1 MVYEILKKNIIF
13 LCILRQL
20 FGHSERRRWLIWI
33 VPAQNHS
40 LRVVLFIRRLS
51 YCAHFR
57 LSHVTPVLSFKR
69 PYVYTFER
77 PFVPFHRCFVFTP
90 LTIRR
95 HLAKFFPPL
104 RSTQINCETF
114 YFYFISRIRLHVFG
128 VDAHVPQSPISFESK
143 MLRSISSRF
152 FNLAAAATTTNLAG
166 VHSSLTHCQ
175 WKLCVGGR
183 TRTCW
188 MYSGGEAEVLS
199 HGETRFVWCNVIIH
213 ST

>member
-1 MVYEILKKNIIF
+1 MDGLKISAYVPFTPLNWLAIPNNGLWNPKKNIIF

-114 YFYFISRIRLHVFG
+114 YFLFYF
-128 VDAHVPQSPISFESK
+128 P
-143 MLRSISSRF
+143 
-152 FNLAAAATTTNLAG
+152 
-166 VHSSLTHCQ
+166 
-175 WKLCVGGR
+175 
-183 TRTCW
+183 
-188 MYSGGEAEVLS
+188 
-199 HGETRFVWCNVIIH
+199 H
-213 ST
+213 STSCFWRRCSCAPITNIVRK